1 MGQVINGYTIT
12 QDFTTHGAGMCR
24 WAVATKNGEQYF
36 IKEFLEPKYPKDGA
50 FSEVNLRYMREQ
62 CTKFFKERSAFYD
75 ALRDSNNGNI
85 VAPKE
90 FFRYGTKYYLT
101 SEYITAVGLTV
112 AQLSKLPD
120 DKKRLLLKVLSS
132 SMAGVHQNGLV
143 HSDMKLDNILI
154 KQTSSGSYTAKIID
168 FDSGFRVCDPPG
180 KDDEVVGD
188 DVYFAPET
196 IMFMNGEY
204 VKLTEKIDIFALGII
219 FHQIWSGELP
229 KTGAGYDSVA
239 DAVANDVWLQ
249 LHPSIPDKE
258 AKIIRLMLNKE
269 PTMRPPALEIL
280 AYLNGKPSSETKK
293 TPELE
298 KDLKL
303 KKESDPDINK
313 IIWIPPEIK

>member
-24 WAVATKNGEQYF
+24 WAIAIKNGEQYF
-36 IKEFLEPKYPKDGA
+36 IKEFLEPKYPADGA
-50 FSEVNLRYMREQ
+50 FSEVNLRHMREQ
-62 CTKFFKERSAFYD
+62 CTEFFKERSSFYD

-101 SEYITAVGLTV
+101 SEYITAVGLTA
-112 AQLSKLPD
+112 AQLLRLPD

-168 FDSGFRVCDPPG
+168 FDSGFRVCNPPG
-180 KDDEVVGD
+180 VDDEVVGD

-196 IMFMNGEY
+196 IMFMNGED

-229 KTGAGYDSVA
+229 KYGAGYSNVA
-239 DAVANDVWLQ
+239 DAVADDAYLL
-249 LHPSIPDKE
+249 LHPSIPYKE
-258 AKIIRLMLNKE
+258 AEIIRLMLNRE
-269 PTMRPPALEIL
+269 PRMRPSAAEVL
-280 AYLNGKPSSETKK
+280 AYLNGQPSLVPDPP
-293 TPELE
+293 PEPE
-298 KDLKL
+298 KDP
-303 KKESDPDINK
+303 EPNPEE
-313 IIWIPPEIK
+313 IIWKPPEIK